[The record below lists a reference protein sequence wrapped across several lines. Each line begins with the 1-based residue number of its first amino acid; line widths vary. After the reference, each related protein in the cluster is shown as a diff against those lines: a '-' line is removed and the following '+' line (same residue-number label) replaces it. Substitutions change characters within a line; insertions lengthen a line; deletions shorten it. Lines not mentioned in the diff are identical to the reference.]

1 MFAWDVALLVQRRHT
16 QVYPLNSKTDQIW
29 IDLLSPFYLCK
40 QPLSFLLQVFCN
52 IWRLPEMGVP
62 PNHPFSIG
70 IFHESKHLFWGT
82 TIYGNHHLL
91 LYPFLYQW
99 KMTACTLQD
108 RLPGF
113 QKWRT
118 FHFQTFK
125 IFQIEYSNHTL
136 LERLIEV
143 KLLYPCQQIE
153 LQITCVLIFHGF
165 YNILQDLPSFW
176 LQDLPDKHRPRSRT
190 GNSIKM

>member
-1 MFAWDVALLVQRRHT
+1 MRCLLGMKRWVQRRHT
-16 QVYPLNSKTDQIW
+16 QVYPLNSKTDHIW
-29 IDLLSPFYLCK
+29 IDLLLPSFYLCK

-62 PNHPFSIG
+62 SNHPFSQDFPWIQASILG
-70 IFHESKHLFWGT
+70 
-82 TIYGNHHLL
+82 YHHL
-91 LYPFLYQW
+91 W
-99 KMTACTLQD
+99 KPPSFTVSFPVPVPVQD

-125 IFQIEYSNHTL
+125 IFQVEYSNHTL

-153 LQITCVLIFHGF
+153 MQITCVLCIFHGF

-176 LQDLPDKHRPRSRT
+176 LQDFPDNHRPRSRT